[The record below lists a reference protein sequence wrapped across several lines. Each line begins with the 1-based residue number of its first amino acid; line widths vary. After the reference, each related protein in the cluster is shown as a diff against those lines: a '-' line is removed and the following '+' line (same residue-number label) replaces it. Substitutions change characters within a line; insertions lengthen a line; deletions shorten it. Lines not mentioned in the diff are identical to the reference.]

1 MSLGF
6 LRKEHAPTTE
16 SAASFPVDIEEPP
29 KEIYD
34 KTIFQANED
43 QKRMWGMKGTHV
55 VEHKSKNHD
64 ISDFVSEDGFLE
76 ITDDDNCCSARQQL
90 EYGEMLKDIGQM
102 RSL

>member
-34 KTIFQANED
+34 KTIMMKQYFRQMKI
-43 QKRMWGMKGTHV
+43 KR
-55 VEHKSKNHD
+55 E
-64 ISDFVSEDGFLE
+64 
-76 ITDDDNCCSARQQL
+76 C
-90 EYGEMLKDIGQM
+90 GE
-102 RSL
+102 